1 MFNNIGEKI
10 KTLAIII
17 TILGIV
23 ASVISGIAFI
33 VSSIVDSYD
42 VSRLAA
48 GIILGVLT
56 MVVGSLLSWISSF
69 LLYGFGELI
78 ENSTII
84 KEKFADKE

>member
-10 KTLAIII
+10 KTLATII
-17 TILGIV
+17 TILGII

-33 VSSIVDSYD
+33 VYSIVEAYD
-42 VSRLAA
+42 VSRLVA

-56 MVVGSLLSWISSF
+56 MVVGSLISWISSF

-78 ENSTII
+78 ENSTIL

>member
-1 MFNNIGEKI
+1 MFHNIGEKI
-10 KTLAIII
+10 KILATIM
-17 TILGIV
+17 TILGII

-33 VSSIVDSYD
+33 VYSIVEAYD
-42 VSRLAA
+42 VSGLVA

-69 LLYGFGELI
+69 LLYGYGELI

-84 KEKFADKE
+84 KEKLADKE

>member
-17 TILGIV
+17 TILGII

-56 MVVGSLLSWISSF
+56 IVVGSLLSWISSF

-78 ENSTII
+78 ENSTIL
-84 KEKFADKE
+84 KEKFADK